1 MTIPESHADLLE
13 RAAYW
18 HVATIGP
25 NGEPQS
31 SPVWCGT
38 DDEGHVIFSML
49 TSRQKVKNLE
59 RNPAIALSAIDPDNS
74 YRNLEIRGT
83 VVRMDP
89 DPDHSLIH
97 AMAKKYLGVDEYP
110 WGKPGD
116 ERVIVRVQPDRTFT
130 MG

>member
-25 NGEPQS
+25 DGAPQS

-38 DDEGHVIFSML
+38 DDDGHVVFSML
-49 TSRQKVKNLE
+49 TRRQKFRNLE
-59 RNPAIALSAIDPDNS
+59 ANPAIALSAIDPDNS

-83 VVRMDP
+83 VVAMDP

-97 AMAKKYLGVDEYP
+97 VMAKKYLGVDVYP
-110 WGKPGD
+110 WGKADD
-116 ERVIVRVQPDRTFT
+116 ERVIVRVRPEHTAS